1 MSTPKKTVEF
11 TFTDPTDALVRLLLL
26 GPLAANDKNLSFF
39 HRDGDYYADFADG
52 ERMRRICEEMPAGA
66 APLTSVLFFDEINL
80 DQKGYYRT
88 GDDVLL
94 MGGFFNRA
102 ARESLYAKYSLGTLP
117 TVQVPKVMAKKVVY
131 LRFLRAMRAKCHA
144 AILGCYVDFN
154 NAGGA
159 VLKLQSGR
167 YMYFPRA
174 VILAIYADFPAGTPP
189 SMSNVTHELDVF
201 TCSMYILH
209 VHCNV
214 YI

>member
-1 MSTPKKTVEF
+1 MSNPKKTVEF

-52 ERMRRICEEMPAGA
+52 ARMRRICEEMPAGA
-66 APLTSVLFFDEINL
+66 APLTSVLFFDEIQL
-80 DQKGYYRT
+80 DQKGYRT
-88 GDDVLL
+88 GDGVLL

-117 TVQVPKVMAKKVVY
+117 TVQVPKVVAKKVVY

-144 AILGCYVDFN
+144 AILACYVNFN

-174 VILAIYADFPAGTPP
+174 VILAIYADFPAGTPLYFSIDSNSSTSCTCP
-189 SMSNVTHELDVF
+189 S
-201 TCSMYILH
+201 
-209 VHCNV
+209 
-214 YI
+214 